1 MKCFRKLLNSK
12 LLLWDYL
19 IFYLALMR
27 AQPTDYLTSKTTAVF
42 MKTVATVQVVLD
54 IGHLAKTG
62 TAETTTAM
70 VCRDLIRMMIMIFN
84 TCAPINFRHNLR
96 AKKLFSKKIH
106 LHGKPCKYYTFRVL
120 YIPSHLPNSPIF
132 GAKPLPRR
140 RFLHHYYRG
149 TNI

>member
-62 TAETTTAM
+62 IAETTTAM

-84 TCAPINFRHNLR
+84 ICAPINFRRNLR
-96 AKKLFSKKIH
+96 AKKLYFKKTHPRGSSCNTDASACCIYYFTPKFSNLRRKTPSTPKIFAS
-106 LHGKPCKYYTFRVL
+106 LL
-120 YIPSHLPNSPIF
+120 
-132 GAKPLPRR
+132 
-140 RFLHHYYRG
+140 
-149 TNI
+149 